1 MLIMFSAAACGSTA
15 TFLPIYFIPLFFQFT
30 RSASALSAGVH
41 LLPFVAVL
49 VVFCV
54 ANGGIMSATGYYM
67 PWFLFGAILT
77 VIGDALL
84 YTVDAD
90 SSTSRVYGYSVLSGI
105 GAGAFVQAA
114 FSVAQAKVDPIY
126 IPVAIGFITCGQ
138 VGGATISLAIAN
150 AVFLNGS
157 TKGISA
163 VLPQESIKNIQGAV
177 AGASSAF
184 FESLDEQTRDS
195 VVNVIIDNLK
205 KVYILGMTAG
215 AFLAILSIFMK
226 REKLFMKPG
235 AA

>member
-1 MLIMFSAAACGSTA
+1 MFSAAACGSTV

-30 RSASALSAGVH
+30 RNASALSAGVH

-77 VIGDALL
+77 LIGDALL
-84 YTVDAD
+84 YTVNQD

-157 TKGISA
+157 TKGISSL
-163 VLPQESIKNIQGAV
+163 LPQEPVKNIQGAI
-177 AGASSAF
+177 AGASSSF
-184 FESLDEQTRDS
+184 FDSLDPNTRDM
-195 VVNVIIDNLK
+195 VVRVITDNVSS
-205 KVYILGMTAG
+205 LGY
-215 AFLAILSIFMK
+215 FLSQGELI
-226 REKLFMKPG
+226 
-235 AA
+235 

>member
-84 YTVDAD
+84 YT
-90 SSTSRVYGYSVLSGI
+90 TS
-105 GAGAFVQAA
+105 
-114 FSVAQAKVDPIY
+114 
-126 IPVAIGFITCGQ
+126 
-138 VGGATISLAIAN
+138 GATISLAIAN

-195 VVNVIIDNLK
+195 VVNVIVDNMK

-215 AFLAILSIFMK
+215 ALLAVLSIFMK